1 MPYKH
6 GVYANET
13 ATAVAVPTPSE
24 SGVAFAIGAAPVQSA
39 ASPAAVGVPTLV
51 TSWEEFV
58 EKFGYSDDWDKYPL
72 CEVAYSHF
80 KLFGVQPVIVCN
92 LLNPASHKSA
102 VATADKAVASH
113 QIKLPQEA
121 ILSSVVVKA
130 SGGQGTA
137 YVKDED
143 YALFYDTD
151 AGELVIEL
159 LSDGSIYDATELSV
173 AYDAV
178 TAASVTASAVVAGM
192 ESIELCATSLGVV
205 PDIILAPG
213 YSTAATVAAA
223 MATKAESINGM
234 FKAIALIDMDCS
246 TVTAY
251 NAAITAKLAAAHTE
265 SEILCWPMVG
275 LENKKFHLSTQ
286 LAGLMAQ
293 VDASNDDCPVES
305 PSNKSLRCDSMILAN
320 GTEVTLSHAQA
331 VQLNAAGIVT
341 CLNFLGGFVAWGNF
355 TAAYPAT
362 KDPKDAEISVKRMFG
377 WANNTVIRTCWSR
390 LDKPMTRR
398 LIDAIIDDL
407 NAWLNG
413 LSGAGYLLGGR
424 IEYQE
429 DENAL
434 SDLMQ
439 GICRFHMFLTPPSA
453 VQEIEFVME
462 YDADYVT
469 AAFSA

>member
-13 ATAVAVPTPSE
+13 DTAVSIPTPSE

-39 ASPAAVGVPTLV
+39 ASPAGVGIPTLV

-58 EKFGYSDDWDKYPL
+58 EKFGYSDDWANFPL

-80 KLFGVQPVIVCN
+80 KLFGVQPVIFCN
-92 LLNPASHKSA
+92 LLNPTSHKSA
-102 VATADKAVASH
+102 VAAADKDVASH

-121 ILSSVVVKA
+121 ILSSIVVKA

-137 YVKDED
+137 YTK
-143 YALFYDTD
+143 DTD
-151 AGELVIEL
+151 YSVFYGDGEVVIEL
-159 LSDGSIYDATELSV
+159 LSGGSVYSATALSV
-173 AYDAV
+173 AYDKV
-178 TAASVTASAVVAGM
+178 TPASVDASAVVTGL
-192 ESIELCATSLGVV
+192 EQIELCATSLGII

-213 YSTAATVAAA
+213 YSTSATVAAA

-234 FKAIALIDMDCS
+234 FKAVALIDMDTTS
-246 TVTAY
+246 VTSY
-251 NAAITAKLAAAHTE
+251 SAAVSAKNGAAHTE
-265 SEILCWPMVG
+265 SEILCWPMIALG
-275 LENKKFHLSTQ
+275 TKKFHLSTQ

-293 VDASNDDCPVES
+293 VDAGNDDCPVES
-305 PSNKSLRCDSMILAN
+305 PSNKSLRCDSMILAS
-320 GTEVTLSHAQA
+320 GTEVVLTHAQA
-331 VQLNAAGIVT
+331 VALNAAGIVT
-341 CLNFLGGFVAWGNF
+341 VLNFLGGFVAWGNF
-355 TAAYPAT
+355 TAAYPAD
-362 KDPKDAEISVKRMFG
+362 KDPKDAEISVKRTFA
-377 WANNTVIRTCWSR
+377 WVNNTTIRTCWQW

-398 LIDAIIDDL
+398 LIDAIVDNL

-413 LSGAGYLLGGR
+413 LSGAGHLLGGR

-434 SDLMQ
+434 TDLMQ
-439 GICRFHMFLTPPSA
+439 GICRFHLFLTPPSA
-453 VQEIEFVME
+453 LQEIEFVME

-469 AAFSA
+469 AAFSE

>member
-24 SGVAFAIGAAPVQSA
+24 SGVAFAIGAAPVQAA

-58 EKFGYSDDWDKYPL
+58 EKFGYSDDWAKYPL

-92 LLNPASHKSA
+92 LLNPATHKSA
-102 VATADKAVASH
+102 VAAADKAVASH

-137 YVKDED
+137 YVKGDD
-143 YALFYDTD
+143 YD
-151 AGELVIEL
+151 AFFSDGELVIEL
-159 LSDGSIYDATELSV
+159 LPDGDIYDATELSV

-178 TAASVTASAVVAGM
+178 TAASVNASAVVAGM
-192 ESIELCATSLGVV
+192 EAIELCSTSLGVI

-213 YSTAATVAAA
+213 YSTDATVAAA

-234 FKAIALIDMDCS
+234 FKAIALIDMNS
-246 TVTAY
+246 SSATSY
-251 NAAITAKLAAAHTE
+251 SAAISAKNGAAHTE
-265 SEILCWPMVG
+265 SEILCWPMVALG
-275 LENKKFHLSTQ
+275 DKKFHLSTQ
-286 LAGLMAQ
+286 LAGLMAM
-293 VDASNDDCPVES
+293 VDSGNDDCPVES

-320 GTEVTLSHAQA
+320 GTEVSLSHAQA

>member
-1 MPYKH
+1 MPDKH

-13 ATAVAVPTPSE
+13 ATAVAAPTPSE
-24 SGVAFAIGAAPVQSA
+24 SGVAFAIGAAPVQAA
-39 ASPAAVGVPTLV
+39 ASPATVGVPTLV

-58 EKFGYSDDWDKYPL
+58 EKFGYSDDWAKYPL

-92 LLNPASHKSA
+92 LLNPATHKSA
-102 VATADKAVASH
+102 VAAADKAVASH

-137 YVKDED
+137 YVKGDD
-143 YALFYDTD
+143 YD
-151 AGELVIEL
+151 AFFSDGELVIEL
-159 LSDGSIYDATELSV
+159 LPDGDIYDATELSV

-178 TAASVTASAVVAGM
+178 TAASVNASAVVTGL
-192 ESIELCATSLGVV
+192 EKIELCATSLGII

-213 YSTAATVAAA
+213 YSTSATVAAA

-246 TVTAY
+246 TLTAY
-251 NAAITAKLAAAHTE
+251 DAAITAKLAAAHTE
-265 SEILCWPMVG
+265 SEIPCWPMLG
-275 LENKKFHLSTQ
+275 LEGKAFHLSTQ

-305 PSNKSLRCDSMILAN
+305 PSNKSLRCDSMILAD

-429 DENAL
+429 DENSL

-439 GICRFHMFLTPPSA
+439 GICRFHLFLTPPSA
-453 VQEIEFVME
+453 LQEIEFVME

-469 AAFSA
+469 AAFSE

>member
-1 MPYKH
+1 MPDKH

-13 ATAVAVPTPSE
+13 ATVVAAPTPSE
-24 SGVAFAIGAAPVQSA
+24 SGVAFAIGAAPVQAA
-39 ASPAAVGVPTLV
+39 ASPATVGVPTLV

-58 EKFGYSDDWDKYPL
+58 EKFGYSDDWAKYPL

-92 LLNPASHKSA
+92 LLNPATHKSA
-102 VATADKAVASH
+102 VAAADKAVASH

-137 YVKDED
+137 YVKGDD
-143 YALFYDTD
+143 YD
-151 AGELVIEL
+151 AFFSDGELVIEL
-159 LSDGSIYDATELSV
+159 LPDGDIYDATELSV

-178 TAASVTASAVVAGM
+178 TAASVNASAVVTGL
-192 ESIELCATSLGVV
+192 EKIELCATSLGII

-213 YSTAATVAAA
+213 YSTSATVAAA

-251 NAAITAKLAAAHTE
+251 DAAITAKLAAAHTE
-265 SEILCWPMVG
+265 SEIPCWPMVG
-275 LENKKFHLSTQ
+275 LEDKKFHLSTQ

-305 PSNKSLRCDSMILAN
+305 PSNKNLRCDSMILAN
-320 GTEVTLSHAQA
+320 GTEVTLTHAQA
-331 VQLNAAGIVT
+331 VALNAAGIVT

-355 TAAYPAT
+355 TAAYPST
-362 KDPKDAEISVKRMFG
+362 KDPKDAEISVKRTFA
-377 WANNTVIRTCWSR
+377 WVNNTVIHTCWQW

-398 LIDAIIDDL
+398 LIDAIVDNL

-434 SDLMQ
+434 TDLMQ
-439 GICRFHMFLTPPSA
+439 GICRFHLFLTPPSA
-453 VQEIEFVME
+453 LQEIEFVME

-469 AAFSA
+469 AAFSE